1 VVAATVVLTLVY
13 SAGIAVW
20 EDRPRPL
27 YQSLEVVVQSVTTT
41 GYGGD
46 APWQTPQINALVI
59 LMQLTGIGLILTAV
73 DVFAVPWLRAA
84 LSPTAPTTPS
94 NSSNSPSRRAV
105 NSVGTPSRRPGSA
118 SGSE

>member
-59 LMQLTGIGLILTAV
+59 LMQLTGIGLILTGTVVYAFSTRFRTEEMGKSK
-73 DVFAVPWLRAA
+73 DDADE
-84 LSPTAPTTPS
+84 PS
-94 NSSNSPSRRAV
+94 DN
-105 NSVGTPSRRPGSA
+105 G
-118 SGSE
+118 